1 MKITIEFDN
10 QDEAIEA
17 MNARKF
23 LSAIED
29 ADNYLRS
36 CLKHGD
42 NTEAVEEIL
51 EHARRMLRWEE

>member
-1 MKITIEFDN
+1 MKITIEFEDK
-10 QDEAIEA
+10 DSAIEA
-17 MNARKF
+17 MNAGKY

-42 NTEAVEEIL
+42 HTDGVVTTL
-51 EHARRMLRWEE
+51 EHVRSLLRWGE